1 MLTFTAPLLQHRGA
15 TPAQQERALMRRCLT
30 MVSKIQNSKK
40 KAVST
45 TRFSFC
51 FAALV

>member
-40 KAVST
+40 KLCLPLAFLS
-45 TRFSFC
+45 
-51 FAALV
+51 ALLL